1 MAKNASMFVKMAT
14 ILSLFLMFV
23 VLAESRSTLVDGL
36 HKAKSAIVCNQVI
49 GVEVGDDCTTISQ
62 SVKMSLE
69 SFLAINPNIN
79 CEKIFVGQWVCV
91 DGSATN

>member
-14 ILSLFLMFV
+14 ILSLFVMFV

-36 HKAKSAIVCNQVI
+36 QKAKSVIVCSQVT

-62 SVKMSLE
+62 SFKMSLGA
-69 SFLAINPNIN
+69 FLAINPNIN